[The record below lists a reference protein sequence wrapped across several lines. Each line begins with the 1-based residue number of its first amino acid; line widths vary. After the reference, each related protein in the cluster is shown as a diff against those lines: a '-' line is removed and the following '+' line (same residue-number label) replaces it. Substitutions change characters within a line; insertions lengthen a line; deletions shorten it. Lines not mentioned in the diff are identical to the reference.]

1 MLTLE
6 KLKAMTVNL
15 TLGFRLLRLAGL
27 DLIVPHQFTPPGPQQ
42 HFQLI
47 GFGALMPDS
56 GQTDNCPRS

>member
-15 TLGFRLLRLAGL
+15 TLGFWLLRLAGL
-27 DLIVPHQFTPPGPQQ
+27 DLILPHRFTPPRPQQ

-47 GFGALMPDS
+47 GFGVGTRL
-56 GQTDNCPRS
+56 